1 MTERAHLIATFQHY
15 GLPDRLLVDNSSP
28 WGNHP
33 AHPYTPIDMHRE
45 SEWSNES
52 ARRPGQTEQR
62 GRSEVRRDGPDLT
75 KSSTE
80 ADSDATPSL
89 GIETVYV
96 GVASSPTTSMLS
108 TNLRMRTF
116 RSGNAPSRRKS
127 RKPATYHLISSV
139 LGSSTLRCSS

>member
-15 GLPDRLLVDNSSP
+15 GLPDRLLVDNGSP

-62 GRSEVRRDGPDLT
+62 GRGEVRRDGPDLT

-96 GVASSPTTSMLS
+96 RRGLVSDHLDALHELADEDLP
-108 TNLRMRTF
+108 LREC
-116 RSGNAPSRRKS
+116 PI
-127 RKPATYHLISSV
+127 P
-139 LGSSTLRCSS
+139 